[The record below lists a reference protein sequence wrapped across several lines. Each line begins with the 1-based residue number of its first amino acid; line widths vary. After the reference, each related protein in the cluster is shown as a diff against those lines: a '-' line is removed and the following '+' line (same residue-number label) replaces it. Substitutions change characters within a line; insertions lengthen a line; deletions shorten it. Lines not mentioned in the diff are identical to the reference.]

1 MIPRATVLDRA
12 HATLVVVDIQERLAA
27 TMERREQVL
36 ARSNLAIRV
45 AGIVGIPVIVTRQYP
60 RGLGEEEPDIA
71 AALDDIAEKGASVT
85 RVDKVHFDCLSDAG
99 FREAITET
107 GRKQLLIIGMETH
120 ICVTQTALAG
130 VREGFEV
137 HVAADACCS
146 RSMEHHDLA
155 RVRLGH
161 AGVVITS
168 SESAAY
174 ELVGCAGT
182 EEFKALLSIVKG

>member
-1 MIPRATVLDRA
+1 MMPRATVLDRA
-12 HATLVVVDIQERLAA
+12 RATLVVVDIQERLAA

-45 AGIVGIPVIVTRQYP
+45 AGIVGLPVVVTRQYP
-60 RGLGEEEPDIA
+60 KGLGEEEPEIA
-71 AALDDIAEKGASVT
+71 AALEDISENGASIT
-85 RVDKVHFDCLSDAG
+85 RLDKVHFDCFSDAG
-99 FREAITET
+99 FCEAIAET
-107 GRKQLLIIGMETH
+107 GRTQLLIIGMETH
-120 ICVTQTALAG
+120 ICVAQTALAG
-130 VREGFEV
+130 VRRDLEV

-155 RVRLGH
+155 LVRLAH
-161 AGVVITS
+161 AGVVITN

-182 EEFKALLSIVKG
+182 EEFKALLSVVKG